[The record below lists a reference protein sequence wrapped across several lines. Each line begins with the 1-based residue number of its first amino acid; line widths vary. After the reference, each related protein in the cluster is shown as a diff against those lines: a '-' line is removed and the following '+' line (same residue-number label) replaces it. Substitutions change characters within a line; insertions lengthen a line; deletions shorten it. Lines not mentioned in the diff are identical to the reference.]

1 MARKVGIVPGQV
13 VEAAAALV
21 DRDGVGALTLTAVA
35 RAVGLRT
42 PSLYAH
48 VDGLPGLRRELQAYG
63 AHALA
68 AAIRDA
74 SAGSEGAAAM
84 RAFARTYRAFADE
97 HPGLYELIQ
106 HAVSADDDPALAA
119 ALRAPVD
126 VVVRALA
133 SLGVEGDDA
142 VHTVRIWLAA
152 LHGFVDLE
160 RRGGFAIPLGVDD
173 TYERL
178 VESLL
183 APLTVATSRA
193 R

>member
-1 MARKVGIVPGQV
+1 MARKVGILPGQV
-13 VEAAAALV
+13 VEAAAELT
-21 DRDGVGALTLTAVA
+21 DRDGLAGLTLTALA
-35 RAVGLRT
+35 RHLGIRT

-68 AAIRDA
+68 AAIRD
-74 SAGSEGAAAM
+74 GSVDTEGAAAM
-84 RAFARTYRAFADE
+84 RAFARTYRAFAHE

-106 HAVSADDDPALAA
+106 HAVSADDDPAVARALAE
-119 ALRAPVD
+119 PVE
-126 VVVRALA
+126 VVVRSLE

-142 VHTVRIWLAA
+142 VHTVRIWRAA

-160 RRGGFAIPLGVDD
+160 CRGGFAIPLGIDD

-183 APLTVATSRA
+183 APLTVATPR
-193 R
+193 RV